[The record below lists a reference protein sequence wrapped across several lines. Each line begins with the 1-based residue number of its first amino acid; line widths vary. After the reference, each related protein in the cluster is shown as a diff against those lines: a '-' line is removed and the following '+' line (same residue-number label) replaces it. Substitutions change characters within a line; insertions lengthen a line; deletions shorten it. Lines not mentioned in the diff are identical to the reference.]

1 MASLNVTGQ
10 EMDEGLE
17 EMWTSSSDGISSID
31 PGECF
36 LSCMD
41 TFGLTHV
48 RVISSPAFLN
58 IKNQLF
64 PERKSEV

>member
-17 EMWTSSSDGISSID
+17 EMWTSSTEGISSID

-36 LSCMD
+36 LPWIP
-41 TFGLTHV
+41 L
-48 RVISSPAFLN
+48 A
-58 IKNQLF
+58 
-64 PERKSEV
+64 